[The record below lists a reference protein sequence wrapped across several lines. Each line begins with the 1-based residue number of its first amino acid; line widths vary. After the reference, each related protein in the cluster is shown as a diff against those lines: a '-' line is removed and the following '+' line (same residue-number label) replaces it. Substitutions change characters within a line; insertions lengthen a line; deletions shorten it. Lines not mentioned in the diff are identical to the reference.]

1 MYPIEG
7 VTSHPQA
14 VTAGRPTHV
23 KIGKLF
29 SHATYEETRVYTP
42 AAAKVHSSMDQ
53 ALAHSPVSSEV
64 SAVTGRN
71 TMYCAILIRIG
82 IYSKMAT
89 LISLIPPFY
98 RCGSAAA
105 AGAMHTPHWYVT
117 LYTTKAPAVL
127 SRVEQGSTRTLRVEP
142 FQGPHSKRAVHSSQ
156 AGSA

>member
-23 KIGKLF
+23 NTGKLF
-29 SHATYEETRVYTP
+29 SHATCEETRVYTP

-71 TMYCAILIRIG
+71 HTCRAIHIR
-82 IYSKMAT
+82 MA
-89 LISLIPPFY
+89 L
-98 RCGSAAA
+98 
-105 AGAMHTPHWYVT
+105 V
-117 LYTTKAPAVL
+117 VL
-127 SRVEQGSTRTLRVEP
+127 WHR
-142 FQGPHSKRAVHSSQ
+142 
-156 AGSA
+156 